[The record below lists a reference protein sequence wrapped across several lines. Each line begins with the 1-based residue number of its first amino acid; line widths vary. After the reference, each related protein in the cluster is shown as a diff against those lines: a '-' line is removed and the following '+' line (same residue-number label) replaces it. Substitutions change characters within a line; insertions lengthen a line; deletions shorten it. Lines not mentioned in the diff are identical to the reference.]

1 MRKSDEVPTLH
12 DEVIEEGSYS
22 EDAANVRQKFNIPET
37 AMGRRK
43 HFQDEANRKEFEF
56 EPGRISPIIID
67 FSVRLPGFNLH
78 IMKYVDESNHELR
91 YTLKD
96 ISTGRVYLAV
106 VFSVVLGEPEDE
118 KEYRKGEQRDD
129 SLGKFD
135 WEPEPSSNDIE

>member
-1 MRKSDEVPTLH
+1 MALAPSQTSLDYHHVVHPCDT
-12 DEVIEEGSYS
+12 
-22 EDAANVRQKFNIPET
+22 
-37 AMGRRK
+37 
-43 HFQDEANRKEFEF
+43 
-56 EPGRISPIIID
+56 PIIID

-91 YTLKD
+91 YTLKARYTRPVEMSLSVYRSSWLLS
-96 ISTGRVYLAV
+96 STYFMICRLNPGRRTA
-106 VFSVVLGEPEDE
+106 EDE